1 MFQLQTVVLHKMLKN
16 AFLPFFYLLLFSCS
30 QKEKTLELPQEV
42 LNHQKMVALITDIEI
57 TQGYL
62 KIHQAVDDSVIQSKA
77 YKDKHYLQIF
87 NKHGVSAEQ
96 FNQSVA
102 FYSNHPVAFE
112 KIYADVITAISEEQ
126 ANYHK

>member
-1 MFQLQTVVLHKMLKN
+1 MLKVIVYS
-16 AFLPFFYLLLFSCS
+16 FVFLLLFSCS
-30 QKEKTLELPQEV
+30 QKQDTIELPQGV
-42 LNHQKMVALITDIEI
+42 LNHQEMVTLITDIEI

-62 KIHQAVDDSVIQSKA
+62 RIQQAIEDTILRSKA
-77 YKDKHYLQIF
+77 FKDKHYLQIF

-102 FYSNHPVAFE
+102 FYSNHPVEFE